1 MLKKKMDC
9 GCFMAVSGSSNPTAK
24 LLTKLENDEPLLM
37 RQFDKAL
44 NGYVN
49 YANLYKEMIQDHK
62 QKLTKLLDSWSESG
76 DRVENLQFL
85 NILN

>member
-9 GCFMAVSGSSNPTAK
+9 GCFMAVSGSSNPTAE
-24 LLTKLENDEPLLM
+24 LLTKLEKDEPLLM

-49 YANLYKEMIQDHK
+49 YANWYKKMIQDHK
-62 QKLTKLLDSWSESG
+62 QKLTELLDSWST
-76 DRVENLQFL
+76 F
-85 NILN
+85 

>member
-9 GCFMAVSGSSNPTAK
+9 GCFMAVSGSSNPTAE

-49 YANLYKEMIQDHK
+49 YANLYKEMLQDHK
-62 QKLTKLLDSWSESG
+62 QKLTELLDSWST
-76 DRVENLQFL
+76 F
-85 NILN
+85 